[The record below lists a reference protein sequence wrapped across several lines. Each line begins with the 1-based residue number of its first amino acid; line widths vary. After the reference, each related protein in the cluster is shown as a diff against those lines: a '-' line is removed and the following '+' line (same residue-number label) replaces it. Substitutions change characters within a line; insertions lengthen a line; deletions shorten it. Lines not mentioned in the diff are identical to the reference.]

1 MSDTGLTPQPHPKK
15 PSPGRTYVHRNRS
28 VFVPR
33 GMMAVGLIV
42 GAHGLRGEVRVEL
55 HTDFPERFTPGN
67 ELFLGDDLV
76 VTQILSARPHKN
88 ELLVLLE
95 GVLDRAGAESLRGT
109 WVFIDEQ
116 DAADLEDGAFWVHDI
131 IGMNVQATDGR
142 RLGRVTDVISAG
154 GANDVYVVKPSA
166 SVNQGRELLLPA
178 IPDVIQTVDLD
189 SRLITVAL
197 IPGILDE

>member
-1 MSDTGLTPQPHPKK
+1 MSDTGLTPHPHPKK

-166 SVNQGRELLLPA
+166 SVNHGRELLLPA

>member
-1 MSDTGLTPQPHPKK
+1 MPDTGPTPQPHHKK
-15 PSPGRTYVHRNRS
+15 PSPGRTYIHRNRS

-67 ELFLGDDLV
+67 ELFLGNDLV
-76 VTQILSARPHKN
+76 AAQVMSARPHKN
-88 ELLVLLE
+88 ELLILLE
-95 GVLDRAGAESLRGT
+95 EVLDRTAAESLRGT
-109 WVFIDEQ
+109 WLFIHEQ

-131 IGMNVQATDGR
+131 IGMSVQATDGR
-142 RLGRVTDVISAG
+142 QLGHVTDVISAG
-154 GANDVYVVKPSA
+154 GANDVYIVKPSA
-166 SVNQGRELLLPA
+166 SVNRGRELLLPA
-178 IPDVIQTVDLD
+178 IPSVIQAVDLD